1 MTADVNELSGAI
13 AKILVIL
20 SLFILVFTL
29 LTCFANVVLFG
40 KIFGKKSKKKWLSFV
55 PFVNDYIIYDTFWN
69 TKMFALYIVVNFVMQ
84 VVTRFASEKSASISV
99 LYMVATLIVLFLDIA
114 IMTHIATS
122 FGKTGFSNVL
132 WSIGLFALYPL
143 FIVILAKRN
152 EFTPEV
158 AENIKKKAEEREK
171 RKAERAAEKEAR
183 KKREKREKRSR
194 SVKAC
199 FCNAKIY

>member
-20 SLFILVFTL
+20 SIFILVFTL
-29 LTCFANVVLFG
+29 LTCFANVILFG
-40 KIFGKKSKKKWLSFV
+40 KIFGKESKKKWLSFV

-69 TKMFALYIVVNFVMQ
+69 TKMFALYIVVNFIMQ
-84 VVTRFASEKSASISV
+84 VVTRFASEKSVSISV
-99 LYMVATLIVLFLDIA
+99 LYMIATLIVLLLDIA

-143 FIVILAKRN
+143 FVVILAKRN

-158 AENIKKKAEEREK
+158 AESIKKKAEEREK
-171 RKAERAAEKEAR
+171 RKAEKKAEKEAR
-183 KKREKREKRSR
+183 KKEKKE
-194 SVKAC
+194 AGL
-199 FCNAKIY
+199 

>member
-29 LTCFANVVLFG
+29 LTCFANVILFG
-40 KIFGKKSKKKWLSFV
+40 KIFGKESKKKWLSFV

-84 VVTRFASEKSASISV
+84 VVARFASEKSTSISV

-132 WSIGLFALYPL
+132 WSIGLFAMYPL
-143 FIVILAKRN
+143 FVVILAKRN

-158 AENIKKKAEEREK
+158 TESIKKKAEEREK
-171 RKAERAAEKEAR
+171 RKAEKTAEKEAR
-183 KKREKREKRSR
+183 KKEKREK
-194 SVKAC
+194 KEAGL
-199 FCNAKIY
+199 

>member
-29 LTCFANVVLFG
+29 LTCFANVILFG
-40 KIFGKKSKKKWLSFV
+40 KIFGKESKKKWLSFV

-84 VVTRFASEKSASISV
+84 VVTRFASEKSTSISV
-99 LYMVATLIVLFLDIA
+99 VVLLYMVATLIVLFLDIA

-122 FGKTGFSNVL
+122 FGKTGFSNAL

-143 FIVILAKRN
+143 FVVILAKKN

-158 AENIKKKAEEREK
+158 TESIKKKAEEREK
-171 RKAERAAEKEAR
+171 RKAEKKAEKEAR
-183 KKREKREKRSR
+183 KKEKKE
-194 SVKAC
+194 AGL
-199 FCNAKIY
+199 

>member
-1 MTADVNELSGAI
+1 MTADVSELSGAI

-20 SLFILVFTL
+20 SLFLLVFTL

-40 KIFGKKSKKKWLSFV
+40 KIFGKESKKKWLSFV
-55 PFVNDYIIYDTFWN
+55 PFVNDYILYDTFWN

-84 VVTRFASEKSASISV
+84 VITRFTSEKSAIISA
-99 LYMVATLIVLFLDIA
+99 LYMIATLIVLLLDIA

-143 FIVILAKRN
+143 FVVILAKRN

-158 AENIKKKAEEREK
+158 TESIKKKAEEREK
-171 RKAERAAEKEAR
+171 RKAERTSEKEAR
-183 KKREKREKRSR
+183 KKEKKE
-194 SVKAC
+194 AGL
-199 FCNAKIY
+199 

>member
-1 MTADVNELSGAI
+1 MTAGANELSDAI

-40 KIFGKKSKKKWLSFV
+40 KIFGKESKKKWLSFV

-84 VVTRFASEKSASISV
+84 VVTRFASEKSAVISA
-99 LYMVATLIVLFLDIA
+99 LYMIATLIVLLLDIA

-158 AENIKKKAEEREK
+158 TENIKKKAEEREK

-183 KKREKREKRSR
+183 KKEKREK
-194 SVKAC
+194 KEAGL
-199 FCNAKIY
+199 

>member
-40 KIFGKKSKKKWLSFV
+40 KIFGKESKKKWLSFV

-84 VVTRFASEKSASISV
+84 VVTRFAREKSASISV

-143 FIVILAKRN
+143 FVVILAKRN

-158 AENIKKKAEEREK
+158 TESIKKKAEEREK
-171 RKAERAAEKEAR
+171 RKAERTAEKEAR
-183 KKREKREKRSR
+183 KKEKREK
-194 SVKAC
+194 KEAGL
-199 FCNAKIY
+199 

>member
-40 KIFGKKSKKKWLSFV
+40 KIFGKESKKKWLSFV

-84 VVTRFASEKSASISV
+84 VVTRFAREKSASISV

-143 FIVILAKRN
+143 FVVILAKRN

-158 AENIKKKAEEREK
+158 TESIKKKAEEREK
-171 RKAERAAEKEAR
+171 RKAEKTAEKEAR
-183 KKREKREKRSR
+183 KKEKREK
-194 SVKAC
+194 KEAGL
-199 FCNAKIY
+199 

>member
-13 AKILVIL
+13 AKILVLL
-20 SLFILVFTL
+20 SLFLLIFTL

-40 KIFGKKSKKKWLSFV
+40 KIFGKESKKKWLSFV
-55 PFVNDYIIYDTFWN
+55 PFVNDYILYDTFWN

-84 VVTRFASEKSASISV
+84 VITRFASEKSAIISA
-99 LYMVATLIVLFLDIA
+99 LYMIATLIVLLLDIA

-143 FIVILAKRN
+143 FVVILAKRN

-158 AENIKKKAEEREK
+158 AESIKKKAEEREK
-171 RKAERAAEKEAR
+171 RKAEKKAEKEAR
-183 KKREKREKRSR
+183 KKEKKE
-194 SVKAC
+194 AGL
-199 FCNAKIY
+199 

>member
-20 SLFILVFTL
+20 SIFILVFTL
-29 LTCFANVVLFG
+29 LTCFANVILFG
-40 KIFGKKSKKKWLSFV
+40 KIFGKESKKKWLSFV

-69 TKMFALYIVVNFVMQ
+69 TKMFALYIIVNFVMQ
-84 VVTRFASEKSASISV
+84 VVTRFASEKSVSISV

-122 FGKTGFSNVL
+122 FGKTGFLNVL

-143 FIVILAKRN
+143 FVVILAKRN

-158 AENIKKKAEEREK
+158 TESIKKKAEEREK

-183 KKREKREKRSR
+183 KKEKREK
-194 SVKAC
+194 KEAGL
-199 FCNAKIY
+199 

>member
-20 SLFILVFTL
+20 SIFILVFTL
-29 LTCFANVVLFG
+29 LTCFANVILFG
-40 KIFGKKSKKKWLSFV
+40 KIFGKESKKKWLSFV

-84 VVTRFASEKSASISV
+84 VVTRFASEKSVSISV

-122 FGKTGFSNVL
+122 FGKTGFSNAL

-143 FIVILAKRN
+143 FVVILAKRN

-158 AENIKKKAEEREK
+158 TESIKKKAEERENRFKK
-171 RKAERAAEKEAR
+171 RKLKKKSEKKRKDR
-183 KKREKREKRSR
+183 KKKQVCKDLLL
-194 SVKAC
+194 
-199 FCNAKIY
+199 

>member
-171 RKAERAAEKEAR
+171 
-183 KKREKREKRSR
+183 KKS
-194 SVKAC
+194 
-199 FCNAKIY
+199 

>member
-40 KIFGKKSKKKWLSFV
+40 KIFGKESKKKWLSFV

-69 TKMFALYIVVNFVMQ
+69 TKMFALYIIVNFVMQ
-84 VVTRFASEKSASISV
+84 VVTRFASEKSVSISV
-99 LYMVATLIVLFLDIA
+99 LYMIATLIVLFLDIA

-122 FGKTGFSNVL
+122 FGKTGFLNVL

-143 FIVILAKRN
+143 FVVILAKRN

-158 AENIKKKAEEREK
+158 TESIKKKAEEREK
-171 RKAERAAEKEAR
+171 RKAEKAAEKEAR
-183 KKREKREKRSR
+183 KKEKREK
-194 SVKAC
+194 KEAGL
-199 FCNAKIY
+199 

>member
-40 KIFGKKSKKKWLSFV
+40 KIFGKESKKKWLSFV

-158 AENIKKKAEEREK
+158 AENIKKEAEEREK
-171 RKAERAAEKEAR
+171 RKAERAAEKETR
-183 KKREKREKRSR
+183 KK
-194 SVKAC
+194 
-199 FCNAKIY
+199 

>member
-1 MTADVNELSGAI
+1 MTADVSELSGAI
-13 AKILVIL
+13 AKILVLL
-20 SLFILVFTL
+20 SLFLLIFTL

-40 KIFGKKSKKKWLSFV
+40 KIFGKESKKKWLSFV
-55 PFVNDYIIYDTFWN
+55 PFVNDYILYDTFWN

-84 VVTRFASEKSASISV
+84 VITRFASEKSAIISA
-99 LYMVATLIVLFLDIA
+99 LYMIATLIVLLLDIA

-143 FIVILAKRN
+143 FVAILAKRN

-158 AENIKKKAEEREK
+158 AESIKKKAEEREK
-171 RKAERAAEKEAR
+171 RKAEKKAEKEAR
-183 KKREKREKRSR
+183 KKEKKE
-194 SVKAC
+194 AGL
-199 FCNAKIY
+199 

>member
-1 MTADVNELSGAI
+1 MTADVSELSGAI
-13 AKILVIL
+13 AKILVLL
-20 SLFILVFTL
+20 SLFLLVFTL

-40 KIFGKKSKKKWLSFV
+40 KIFGKESKKKWLSFV
-55 PFVNDYIIYDTFWN
+55 PFVNDYILYDTFWN

-84 VVTRFASEKSASISV
+84 VITRFASEKSAIISV
-99 LYMVATLIVLFLDIA
+99 LYMIATLIVLLLDIA

-143 FIVILAKRN
+143 FVVILAKRN

-158 AENIKKKAEEREK
+158 TESIKKKAEEREK
-171 RKAERAAEKEAR
+171 RKAERATEKETR
-183 KKREKREKRSR
+183 KKEER
-194 SVKAC
+194 
-199 FCNAKIY
+199 

>member
-40 KIFGKKSKKKWLSFV
+40 KIFGKESKKKWLSFV

-69 TKMFALYIVVNFVMQ
+69 TKMFALYIIVNFVMQ
-84 VVTRFASEKSASISV
+84 VVTRFASEKSVSISV
-99 LYMVATLIVLFLDIA
+99 LYMIATLIVLFLDIA

-122 FGKTGFSNVL
+122 FGKTGFLNVL

-143 FIVILAKRN
+143 FVVILAKRN
-152 EFTPEV
+152 EFMPEV
-158 AENIKKKAEEREK
+158 TESIKKKAEEREK

-183 KKREKREKRSR
+183 KKEKREK
-194 SVKAC
+194 KEAGL
-199 FCNAKIY
+199 

>member
-40 KIFGKKSKKKWLSFV
+40 KIFGKESKKKWLSFV
-55 PFVNDYIIYDTFWN
+55 PFVNDYIIYDIFWN
-69 TKMFALYIVVNFVMQ
+69 TKMFALYIIVNFVMQ
-84 VVTRFASEKSASISV
+84 VVTRFASEKSVSISV
-99 LYMVATLIVLFLDIA
+99 LYMIATLIVLFLDIA

-122 FGKTGFSNVL
+122 FGKTGFLNVL

-143 FIVILAKRN
+143 FVVILAKRN

-158 AENIKKKAEEREK
+158 TESIKKKAEEREK

-183 KKREKREKRSR
+183 KKEKREK
-194 SVKAC
+194 KEAGL
-199 FCNAKIY
+199 

>member
-1 MTADVNELSGAI
+1 MTADANELSGAI

-40 KIFGKKSKKKWLSFV
+40 KIFGKESKKKWLSFV

-84 VVTRFASEKSASISV
+84 VVTRFAREKSASVSV

-143 FIVILAKRN
+143 FVVILAKRN

-158 AENIKKKAEEREK
+158 TESIKKKAEEREK
-171 RKAERAAEKEAR
+171 RKAEKTAEKEAR
-183 KKREKREKRSR
+183 KKEKREK
-194 SVKAC
+194 KEAGL
-199 FCNAKIY
+199 

>member
-40 KIFGKKSKKKWLSFV
+40 KIFGKESKKKWLSFV

-84 VVTRFASEKSASISV
+84 VVTRFAREKSTSISV

-143 FIVILAKRN
+143 FVVILAKRN

-158 AENIKKKAEEREK
+158 TESIKKKAEEREK
-171 RKAERAAEKEAR
+171 RKAEKTAEKEAR
-183 KKREKREKRSR
+183 KKEKREK
-194 SVKAC
+194 KEAGL
-199 FCNAKIY
+199 

>member
-1 MTADVNELSGAI
+1 MTADVNELSGAV

-40 KIFGKKSKKKWLSFV
+40 KIFGKESKKKWLSFV

-122 FGKTGFSNVL
+122 FGKTGFSNAL

-143 FIVILAKRN
+143 FVVILAKRN

-158 AENIKKKAEEREK
+158 TESIKKKTEER
-171 RKAERAAEKEAR
+171 EAR
-183 KKREKREKRSR
+183 KKEKREKKEDKMSKLTKEEKRLW
-194 SVKAC
+194 V
-199 FCNAKIY
+199 

>member
-1 MTADVNELSGAI
+1 MTADVNEFSGAI

-29 LTCFANVVLFG
+29 LTCFANIVLFG
-40 KIFGKKSKKKWLSFV
+40 KIFGKESKKKWLSFV

-69 TKMFALYIVVNFVMQ
+69 TKMFALYIVINFVMQ
-84 VVTRFASEKSASISV
+84 VVTRFAREKSASISV

-143 FIVILAKRN
+143 FVVILAKRN

-158 AENIKKKAEEREK
+158 TESIKKKAEEREK

-183 KKREKREKRSR
+183 KKEKREK
-194 SVKAC
+194 KEAGL
-199 FCNAKIY
+199 

>member
-40 KIFGKKSKKKWLSFV
+40 KIFGKESKKKWLSFV

-69 TKMFALYIVVNFVMQ
+69 TKMFALYIVINFVMQ

-132 WSIGLFALYPL
+132 WSIGLFAMYPL
-143 FIVILAKRN
+143 FVVILAKRN

-158 AENIKKKAEEREK
+158 TESIKKKAEEREK

-183 KKREKREKRSR
+183 KKEKREK
-194 SVKAC
+194 KEAGL
-199 FCNAKIY
+199 

>member
-1 MTADVNELSGAI
+1 MTADANELSGAI

-40 KIFGKKSKKKWLSFV
+40 KIFGKESKKKWLSFV

-84 VVTRFASEKSASISV
+84 VVTRFAREKSASISM

-114 IMTHIATS
+114 IMTHIATI

-143 FIVILAKRN
+143 FVVILAKRN

-158 AENIKKKAEEREK
+158 TESIKKKAEEREK
-171 RKAERAAEKEAR
+171 RKAEKTAEKEAR
-183 KKREKREKRSR
+183 KKEKREK
-194 SVKAC
+194 KEAGL
-199 FCNAKIY
+199 

>member
-40 KIFGKKSKKKWLSFV
+40 KIFGKESKKKWLSFV

-69 TKMFALYIVVNFVMQ
+69 TKMFALYIIVNFVMQ
-84 VVTRFASEKSASISV
+84 VVTRFASEKSVSISV
-99 LYMVATLIVLFLDIA
+99 LYMIATLIVLFLDIA
-114 IMTHIATS
+114 IMIHIATS
-122 FGKTGFSNVL
+122 FGKTGFLNVL

-143 FIVILAKRN
+143 FVVILAKRN

-158 AENIKKKAEEREK
+158 TESIKKKAEEREK

-183 KKREKREKRSR
+183 KKEKREK
-194 SVKAC
+194 KEAGL
-199 FCNAKIY
+199 

>member
-1 MTADVNELSGAI
+1 MTADASELSGAI

-20 SLFILVFTL
+20 SLFLLVFTL

-40 KIFGKKSKKKWLSFV
+40 KIFGKESKKKWLSFV
-55 PFVNDYIIYDTFWN
+55 PFVNDYILYDTFWN

-84 VVTRFASEKSASISV
+84 IITRFASEKSAIISV
-99 LYMVATLIVLFLDIA
+99 LYMIATLIVLLLDIA

-143 FIVILAKRN
+143 FVVILAKRN

-158 AENIKKKAEEREK
+158 AESIKKKAEE
-171 RKAERAAEKEAR
+171 KEAR
-183 KKREKREKRSR
+183 KKEKREK
-194 SVKAC
+194 KEAGL
-199 FCNAKIY
+199 

>member
-1 MTADVNELSGAI
+1 MTADVSELSGAI

-20 SLFILVFTL
+20 SLFLLVFTL

-40 KIFGKKSKKKWLSFV
+40 KIFGKESKKKWLSFV
-55 PFVNDYIIYDTFWN
+55 PFVNDYILYDTFWN

-84 VVTRFASEKSASISV
+84 VITRFASEKSAIISV
-99 LYMVATLIVLFLDIA
+99 LYMIATLIVLLLDIA

-143 FIVILAKRN
+143 FVVILAKRN

-158 AENIKKKAEEREK
+158 TESIKKKAEEREK
-171 RKAERAAEKEAR
+171 RKAEKKAEKEAR
-183 KKREKREKRSR
+183 KKEKKE
-194 SVKAC
+194 AGL
-199 FCNAKIY
+199 

>member
-20 SLFILVFTL
+20 SIFILVFTL

-40 KIFGKKSKKKWLSFV
+40 KIFGKESKKKWLSFV

-132 WSIGLFALYPL
+132 WSIGLFAMYPL

-171 RKAERAAEKEAR
+171 RKVERAAEKEAR
-183 KKREKREKRSR
+183 KKEKREK
-194 SVKAC
+194 KEAGL
-199 FCNAKIY
+199 

>member
-40 KIFGKKSKKKWLSFV
+40 KIFGKESKKKWLSFV

-84 VVTRFASEKSASISV
+84 VITRFASEKSAIISA
-99 LYMVATLIVLFLDIA
+99 LYMIATLIVLLLDIA

-143 FIVILAKRN
+143 FVVILAKRN

-158 AENIKKKAEEREK
+158 AESIKKKAEEREK
-171 RKAERAAEKEAR
+171 RKAEKKAEKEAR
-183 KKREKREKRSR
+183 KKEKKE
-194 SVKAC
+194 AGL
-199 FCNAKIY
+199 

>member
-40 KIFGKKSKKKWLSFV
+40 KIFGKESKKKWLSFV

-69 TKMFALYIVVNFVMQ
+69 TKMFALYIIVNFVMQ
-84 VVTRFASEKSASISV
+84 VVTRFASEKSVSISV
-99 LYMVATLIVLFLDIA
+99 LYMIATLIVLFLDIA

-122 FGKTGFSNVL
+122 FGKTGFLNVL

-143 FIVILAKRN
+143 FVVILAKRN

-158 AENIKKKAEEREK
+158 TESIKKKAEEREK
-171 RKAERAAEKEAR
+171 RKAERAAEKEA
-183 KKREKREKRSR
+183 KKKEKREK
-194 SVKAC
+194 KEAGL
-199 FCNAKIY
+199 

>member
-1 MTADVNELSGAI
+1 MTADVNEFSGAI

-40 KIFGKKSKKKWLSFV
+40 KIFGKESKKKWLSFV

-69 TKMFALYIVVNFVMQ
+69 TKMFALYIVINFVMQ
-84 VVTRFASEKSASISV
+84 VVTRFAREKSASISV

-143 FIVILAKRN
+143 FVVILAKRN

-158 AENIKKKAEEREK
+158 TESIKKKAEEREK
-171 RKAERAAEKEAR
+171 RKAEKTAEKEAR
-183 KKREKREKRSR
+183 KKEKREK
-194 SVKAC
+194 KEAGL
-199 FCNAKIY
+199 

>member
-40 KIFGKKSKKKWLSFV
+40 KIFGKESKKKWLSFV

-84 VVTRFASEKSASISV
+84 VVTRFASEKPASISV

-183 KKREKREKRSR
+183 KKEKREK
-194 SVKAC
+194 KEAGL
-199 FCNAKIY
+199 

>member
-20 SLFILVFTL
+20 SIFILVFTL
-29 LTCFANVVLFG
+29 LTCFANVILFG
-40 KIFGKKSKKKWLSFV
+40 KIFGKESKKKWLSFV

-84 VVTRFASEKSASISV
+84 VVTRFASEKSTSISV

-122 FGKTGFSNVL
+122 FGKTGFSNAL
-132 WSIGLFALYPL
+132 WSIGLFVMYPL
-143 FIVILAKRN
+143 FVVILAKRN

-158 AENIKKKAEEREK
+158 IESIKRRLKKEKKEKLKEQLKKKPEKK
-171 RKAERAAEKEAR
+171 RKER
-183 KKREKREKRSR
+183 KKKQVFKDLLL
-194 SVKAC
+194 
-199 FCNAKIY
+199 

>member
-1 MTADVNELSGAI
+1 MTADVSELSGAI

-20 SLFILVFTL
+20 SLFLLVFTL

-40 KIFGKKSKKKWLSFV
+40 KIFGKESKKKWLSFV
-55 PFVNDYIIYDTFWN
+55 PFVNDYILYDTFWN

-84 VVTRFASEKSASISV
+84 VITRFASEKSAIISV
-99 LYMVATLIVLFLDIA
+99 LYMIATLIVLLLDIA

-132 WSIGLFALYPL
+132 WSIGLFAMYPL
-143 FIVILAKRN
+143 FVVILAKRN

-158 AENIKKKAEEREK
+158 TESIKKKAEEREK
-171 RKAERAAEKEAR
+171 RKAEKKAEKEAR
-183 KKREKREKRSR
+183 KKEKKE
-194 SVKAC
+194 AGL
-199 FCNAKIY
+199 

>member
-171 RKAERAAEKEAR
+171 RKAERAAEKETR
-183 KKREKREKRSR
+183 KKEKREK
-194 SVKAC
+194 KEAGL
-199 FCNAKIY
+199 

>member
-1 MTADVNELSGAI
+1 MTADANELSGAI

-40 KIFGKKSKKKWLSFV
+40 KIFGKESKKKWLSFV

-69 TKMFALYIVVNFVMQ
+69 TKMFALYIVINFVMQ
-84 VVTRFASEKSASISV
+84 VVTRFAREKSASISV

-143 FIVILAKRN
+143 FVVILAKRN

-158 AENIKKKAEEREK
+158 TESIKKKAEEREK
-171 RKAERAAEKEAR
+171 RKAEKTAEKEAR
-183 KKREKREKRSR
+183 KKEKREK
-194 SVKAC
+194 KEAGL
-199 FCNAKIY
+199 

>member
-1 MTADVNELSGAI
+1 MTADVNELSGAV

-40 KIFGKKSKKKWLSFV
+40 KIFGKESKKKWLSFV

-69 TKMFALYIVVNFVMQ
+69 TKMFALYIIVNFVMQ
-84 VVTRFASEKSASISV
+84 VVTRFASEKSVSISV
-99 LYMVATLIVLFLDIA
+99 LYMIATLIVLFLDIA

-122 FGKTGFSNVL
+122 FGKTGFLNVL

-143 FIVILAKRN
+143 FVVILAKRN

-158 AENIKKKAEEREK
+158 TESIKKKAEEREK

-183 KKREKREKRSR
+183 KKEKREK
-194 SVKAC
+194 KEAGL
-199 FCNAKIY
+199 

>member
-1 MTADVNELSGAI
+1 MTADVSELSGAI

-20 SLFILVFTL
+20 SLFLLVFTL

-40 KIFGKKSKKKWLSFV
+40 KIFGKESKKKWLSFV
-55 PFVNDYIIYDTFWN
+55 PFVNDYILYDTFWN

-84 VVTRFASEKSASISV
+84 VITRFASEKSAIISV
-99 LYMVATLIVLFLDIA
+99 LYMIATLIVLLLDIA

-122 FGKTGFSNVL
+122 FGKTGLSNVL

-143 FIVILAKRN
+143 FVVILAKRN

-158 AENIKKKAEEREK
+158 TESIKKKAEEREK
-171 RKAERAAEKEAR
+171 RKAEKKAEKEAR
-183 KKREKREKRSR
+183 KKEKKE
-194 SVKAC
+194 AGL
-199 FCNAKIY
+199 

>member
-40 KIFGKKSKKKWLSFV
+40 KIFGKESKKKWLSFV

-69 TKMFALYIVVNFVMQ
+69 TKMFALYIIVNFVMQ
-84 VVTRFASEKSASISV
+84 VVTRFASEKSVSISV
-99 LYMVATLIVLFLDIA
+99 LYMIATLIVLFLDIA

-122 FGKTGFSNVL
+122 FGKTGFLNVL

-143 FIVILAKRN
+143 FVVILAKRN

-158 AENIKKKAEEREK
+158 TESIKKKAEEREK

-183 KKREKREKRSR
+183 KKEKREK
-194 SVKAC
+194 KGAGL
-199 FCNAKIY
+199 